1 MKLDPVFYVKDNKLF
16 KIQDNSLVDI
26 SSLKMIEIPWSTV
39 ELSEENYNEEYL
51 AELREELK
59 KLDERKEFAI
69 LVPIVDKKIESAED
83 FELFTKAFN
92 HTARRIKDC
101 ENVIGFSVPENVEP
115 DFFISEL
122 KAKHGHYIFF
132 STDENLLASDE
143 KIAKLWGGSFFS
155 FNKTS
160 SFAK

>member
-101 ENVIGFSVPENVEP
+101 VSVVGYKLPEELIKKGFSEASPASNFMDTISIKHAQYVNFASKIDGV
-115 DFFISEL
+115 DFSNTE
-122 KAKHGHYIFF
+122 
-132 STDENLLASDE
+132 E
-143 KIAKLWGGSFFS
+143 KLVIL
-155 FNKTS
+155 
-160 SFAK
+160 

>member
-59 KLDERKEFAI
+59 ALDESNLFALLI
-69 LVPIVDKKIESAED
+69 PIVDKKLESPED

-101 ENVIGFSVPENVEP
+101 VSVAGYKLPEELVKKGFSQGSAAC
-115 DFFISEL
+115 DFMETI
-122 KAKHGHYIFF
+122 AIKHAQYVNFVSKIDGVDF
-132 STDENLLASDE
+132 SNTEE
-143 KIAKLWGGSFFS
+143 KLVIL
-155 FNKTS
+155 
-160 SFAK
+160 